1 MAGYDPDCPRPQTS
15 VNGDRADDKKNAA
28 NERWAHGPRNDRRL
42 LRKRANTGWLF
53 VPPNCGEEVMLG
65 FTSDPRP
72 TRSRRT
78 LTPPAPCRRAQPF
91 RDGGVEPAVEDL
103 LSDPITKALMRSD
116 GLNPDMVR
124 TIVAA
129 ARRKLQ
135 ARDAVV

>member
-1 MAGYDPDCPRPQTS
+1 
-15 VNGDRADDKKNAA
+15 
-28 NERWAHGPRNDRRL
+28 
-42 LRKRANTGWLF
+42 
-53 VPPNCGEEVMLG
+53 MLG

-72 TRSRRT
+72 TRSRWV
-78 LTPPAPCRRAQPF
+78 QPF
-91 RDGGVEPAVEDL
+91 RDGGGEPAVEDL
-103 LSDPITKALMRSD
+103 LSDPVTKALMRSD